1 MSGKMMMI
9 RRFGLLLG
17 IVLLGP
23 FALFAVPQL
32 HPAEASR
39 TLAGCG
45 QGSSVASPDR
55 QHAAYISCLGAG
67 QGVREITLTVLDAA
81 GRQISTL
88 SARAKQTCA
97 PGMPSWL
104 DNSRVGV
111 VCRTDPEVSTYLV
124 FNIQAGSEAAYPG
137 YSFDWSPDGKTLA
150 DVKLDA
156 MFGTPAGQNSCLLL
170 NGQAIYPARCD
181 HTKETY
187 SHIHTFLSPPVWSPD
202 SSKVAFVEKIFDWE
216 YEDPFIR
223 YFDGEA
229 SNVRYYLVIAS
240 ENGAA
245 GYRLDPAAAEQVPAW
260 QTNSRLMIG
269 SQALDLESQPP
280 VPIP

>member
-1 MSGKMMMI
+1 MWHVS
-9 RRFGLLLG
+9 RFGLLLS
-17 IVLLGP
+17 IVILSPLALLAEP
-23 FALFAVPQL
+23 QFDHPEALK
-32 HPAEASR
+32 SG
-39 TLAGCG
+39 AGCG
-45 QGSSVASPDR
+45 GSSSVTSPDR
-55 QHAAYISCLGAG
+55 RHSAYISCLGAE
-67 QGVREITLTVLDAA
+67 QGAREIALTFLDAA

-88 SARAKQTCA
+88 SARVKHGCT

-104 DNSRVGV
+104 DDSRVGV

-137 YSFDWSPDGKTLA
+137 YSFDWSPDRKTLA
-150 DVKLDA
+150 GVKLDV
-156 MFGTPAGQNSCLLL
+156 MFGTPVGQNSCLLL
-170 NGQAIYPARCD
+170 NGQAIYPPRCD
-181 HTKETY
+181 HARATY
-187 SHIHTFLSPPVWSPD
+187 THIHTFLSPLVWSPD

-216 YEDPFIR
+216 YEDPFAR

-240 ENGAA
+240 EQGAA
-245 GYRLDPAAAEQVPAW
+245 GYRLDPLAAEQVPAW
-260 QTNSRLMIG
+260 QTNSRLLLG

>member
-1 MSGKMMMI
+1 MKAKTII
-9 RRFGLLLG
+9 RRFSLLLG
-17 IVLLGP
+17 IAILSP
-23 FALFAVPQL
+23 FALFAAPQL
-32 HPAEASR
+32 APPEASMSPV
-39 TLAGCG
+39 GCG
-45 QGSSVASPDR
+45 GNSSATSPDR
-55 QHAAYISCLGAG
+55 QHSAYVSCLGAEPG
-67 QGVREITLTVLDAA
+67 GREITLTVLDAA

-88 SARAKQTCA
+88 SARVKQTCT
-97 PGMPSWL
+97 PGMASWL
-104 DNSRVGV
+104 DDSRVGV

-137 YSFDWSPDGKTLA
+137 YFFSWSPDRKTLA
-150 DVKLDA
+150 GVKLDV

-170 NGQAIYPARCD
+170 NEHAIYPTGCD
-181 HTKETY
+181 HAKATY
-187 SHIHTFLSPPVWSPD
+187 SHIHTFLSPLVWSPD

-216 YEDPFIR
+216 YADPFAR

-240 ENGAA
+240 ERGAA
-245 GYRLDPAAAEQVPAW
+245 GYHLTSAAAEQAPSW
-260 QTNSRLMIG
+260 QTNSRLMLG

>member
-45 QGSSVASPDR
+45 QGSPVASPDR
-55 QHAAYISCLGAG
+55 QHSAYISCVGAD
-67 QGVREITLTVLDAA
+67 QGAREITLTFLDAA

-88 SARAKQTCA
+88 SARAKQSCT

-111 VCRTDPEVSTYLV
+111 VCRTDPEVRTYLV

-137 YSFDWSPDGKTLA
+137 YSFDWSPDRKILA
-150 DVKLDA
+150 DVKLDV
-156 MFGTPAGQNSCLLL
+156 MFGTPVGQNSCLLL
-170 NGQAIYPARCD
+170 NGQAIYPTRCD
-181 HTKETY
+181 HAKETY
-187 SHIHTFLSPPVWSPD
+187 NHIHTFLSPPAWSPD

-216 YEDPFIR
+216 YTDPFAR

-240 ENGAA
+240 EQGAA
-245 GYRLDPAAAEQVPAW
+245 GYRLDPAAAEQLPAW
-260 QTNSRLMIG
+260 QTNSRLVLG

-280 VPIP
+280 TPIP